1 MWSISQVKQR
11 GKAAFKRNYWKS
23 VLVVLLVTGLATSAV
38 TITARW
44 SDTANQ
50 ELEERSYEEDFDD
63 DIYTNTGA
71 HPTSYAMGPG
81 NDFGLD
87 NNITFDSG
95 YGDDFGSFDFD
106 EAFGGEE
113 YGDYDDSVYI
123 HKTTLETILDG
134 LDYLGVLFVAL
145 LLGIIS
151 ITVTLVVNI
160 LITNPLAMGGSR
172 FFLCNLQNPADCK
185 EICFGFDRN
194 YRNVVKILFF
204 RDLYVILW
212 SLLFL
217 IPGIVKLYEYR
228 MIPYLLAEHPEMS
241 KEEAFAISKQMMM
254 GEKGKAFLLDLSF
267 IGWILLSLLT
277 CGLLLIFYVEPY
289 MFSTSAALY
298 EVLKYQKGTSATGFY
313 RSIPPVTPIP
323 GFGDPQNP
331 TTPPMTTF
339 QRPAAPVETP
349 SETTVDAETNQDTP
363 EPRVPEAPTE
373 DNEHMF
379 EEE

>member
-23 VLVVLLVTGLATSAV
+23 VLVVLLVTGMATMAV
-38 TITARW
+38 TVTGRW
-44 SDTANQ
+44 VDTANH
-50 ELEERSYEEDFDD
+50 ELEERINEADFDD

-81 NDFGLD
+81 NDFGFD

-95 YGDDFGSFDFD
+95 YGDGFGFDFD
-106 EAFGGEE
+106 DSYDWDD

-123 HKTTLETILDG
+123 HKTTLEAFLDG
-134 LDYLGVLFVAL
+134 LDYVGVAFAAL
-145 LLGIIS
+145 LFAAIS
-151 ITVTLVVNI
+151 IAVTLAVDI
-160 LITNPLAMGGSR
+160 FIRNPLAMGGSR
-172 FFLCNLQNPADCK
+172 FFLCNLQQPADCK

-204 RDLYVILW
+204 RYLYIILW

-217 IPGIVKLYEYR
+217 IPGIVKAYEYR

-241 KEEAFAISKQMMM
+241 KEEAFRISKQMMM
-254 GEKGKAFLLDLSF
+254 GEKANAFLLDLSF
-267 IGWILLSLLT
+267 IGWIFLSALT
-277 CGLLLIFYVEPY
+277 FGLLLIFYVEPY

-298 EVLKYQKGTSATGFY
+298 EVLKYKKGTSATGFY
-313 RSIPPVTPIP
+313 HSVPPVTPIP
-323 GFGDPQNP
+323 GFNSPENP
-331 TTPPMTTF
+331 STPPMPTF
-339 QRPAAPVETP
+339 QRPSAPVEEAP
-349 SETTVDAETNQDTP
+349 SETTVDVEVPKEEP
-363 EPRVPEAPTE
+363 EGSVPESPKE

-379 EEE
+379 EDE

>member
-1 MWSISQVKQR
+1 M
-11 GKAAFKRNYWKS
+11 
-23 VLVVLLVTGLATSAV
+23 
-38 TITARW
+38 
-44 SDTANQ
+44 
-50 ELEERSYEEDFDD
+50 
-63 DIYTNTGA
+63 
-71 HPTSYAMGPG
+71 
-81 NDFGLD
+81 
-87 NNITFDSG
+87 
-95 YGDDFGSFDFD
+95 
-106 EAFGGEE
+106 
-113 YGDYDDSVYI
+113 
-123 HKTTLETILDG
+123 
-134 LDYLGVLFVAL
+134 
-145 LLGIIS
+145 
-151 ITVTLVVNI
+151 
-160 LITNPLAMGGSR
+160 
-172 FFLCNLQNPADCK
+172 
-185 EICFGFDRN
+185 
-194 YRNVVKILFF
+194 KILFF

-267 IGWILLSLLT
+267 IGWILLSIFT

-339 QRPAAPVETP
+339 QRPAEPEVEAPKVEEP
-349 SETTVDAETNQDTP
+349 AVE